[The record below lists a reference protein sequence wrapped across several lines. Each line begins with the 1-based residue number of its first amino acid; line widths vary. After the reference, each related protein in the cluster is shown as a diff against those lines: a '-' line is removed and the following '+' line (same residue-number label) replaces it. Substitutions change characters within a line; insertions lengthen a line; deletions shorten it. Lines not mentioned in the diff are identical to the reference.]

1 MATFFLACFAIG
13 GVVLTAQLAMSL
25 LGMGGD
31 HDLASHDVSTDPH
44 TLTHDGLDL
53 LSVRALAAGTG
64 FLGIIGF
71 ASLRAG
77 TGPVLALGLGIA
89 SGLGAS
95 TGIAWLMRSLRRL
108 EVDKTLDLGSAIGIE
123 GRVHLTIPAQR
134 KGAGKVL
141 VALHDR
147 LLELPAVTPG
157 PAITSGTTILV
168 TDIDQDTL
176 VVATSLPLLPEAN
189 DVS

>member
-13 GVVLTAQLAMSL
+13 GVVLTAQLVMSL
-25 LGMGGD
+25 LGLGGD
-31 HDLASHDVSTDPH
+31 HELAAHDVSHDPH
-44 TLTHDGLDL
+44 ALTHDGLDL

-64 FLGIIGF
+64 FLGIIGY
-71 ASLRAG
+71 AGLRAG

-89 SGLGAS
+89 SGLVAAV
-95 TGIAWLMRSLRRL
+95 GIAWLMRSLRRL
-108 EVDKTLDLGSAIGIE
+108 ETDKTLDLGSAIGIE

-134 KGAGKVL
+134 SGAGKVL

-147 LLELPAVTPG
+147 LLELPAVTAG
-157 PAITSGTTILV
+157 PAIASGTNILV

-176 VVATSLPLLPEAN
+176 VVSTSLPLLPEAN